1 MIDPSLPSI
10 RMWLTAP
17 LSHEVNE
24 ALGRLQRAPDIQQ
37 IAVMPDVHLANDIC
51 VGVVLATSR
60 LIYPQAVGG
69 DIGCGMLAVATN
81 STAEP
86 LRDPKAAGHILA
98 GLAKAIPS
106 RRRNRQA
113 VVAQPQDLDSIELS
127 NARLESIRRSEGAV
141 EFATLGSGNHFLELQ
156 ADEEDRLWLMI
167 HSGSRALGQAV
178 RDHHL
183 SGAQVVEG
191 RFRALDADSEQGA
204 AYLYDLDWARRYA
217 AASRRAMVTE
227 AERVIQDAIGAR
239 LLWETSI
246 STDHNHVAL
255 EQHGPCKFWVHRKG
269 AMALQTGELGVLPGS
284 MGTLSFHVEGR
295 GCEEALNSSAHG
307 AGRAMSRSEAAR
319 KVSRTDLQRQM
330 KGVWFDW
337 RLANA
342 IRDEAPSAYKDIRA
356 VLKAQHD
363 LVKVRRALRPLLNY
377 KGA

>member
-1 MIDPSLPSI
+1 
-10 RMWLTAP
+10 MWLAAP
-17 LSHEVNE
+17 LSHEVAE

-81 STAEP
+81 STAET
-86 LRDPKAAGHILA
+86 LRNPKAAGQILA

-113 VVAQPQDLDSIELS
+113 VVGQPTDLDSLKLS
-127 NARLESIRRSEGAV
+127 NARLESIRRNEGAL

-167 HSGSRALGQAV
+167 HSGSRALGQAI

-183 SGAQVVEG
+183 ADAQIVDG
-191 RFRALDADSEQGA
+191 RFRALEAESEQGA
-204 AYLYDLDWARRYA
+204 AYLCDLDLARRFA
-217 AASRRAMVTE
+217 AASRRAMAAE
-227 AERVIQDAIGAR
+227 AESVMRDAIGAG
-239 LLWETSI
+239 LDWKTSI
-246 STDHNHVAL
+246 TTDHNHVAL
-255 EQHGPCKFWVHRKG
+255 EQHGSTKFWVHRKG
-269 AMALQTGELGVLPGS
+269 AMALQAGELGVLPGS
-284 MGTLSFHVEGR
+284 MGTPSFHVEGR
-295 GCEEALNSSAHG
+295 GCEEALDSSAHG

-319 KVSRTDLQRQM
+319 KISRAELQRQM

-337 RLANA
+337 RLAYS

-356 VLKAQHD
+356 VLKTQHE
-363 LVKVRRALRPLLNY
+363 LVKVRRTLRPLLNY
-377 KGA
+377 KGT

>member
-1 MIDPSLPSI
+1 MTDPSLPPI

-17 LSHEVNE
+17 LGREVAE
-24 ALGRLQRAPDIQQ
+24 ALGRLQRAPDVQQ

-81 STAEP
+81 STAD
-86 LRDPKAAGHILA
+86 RFCDPKAAGQILA
-98 GLAKAIPS
+98 GLTKAIPS

-113 VVAQPQDLDSIELS
+113 VMGQPQYLNSIELS
-127 NARLESIRRSEGAV
+127 NARLESIRRSEGTL

-167 HSGSRALGQAV
+167 HSGSRALGQAI

-183 SGAQVVEG
+183 NSAQIVDG
-191 RFRALDADSEQGA
+191 RFRALDTGSEQGA
-204 AYLYDLDWARRYA
+204 AYLHDLDWARRYA
-217 AASRRAMVTE
+217 AASRQAMAMET
-227 AERVIQDAIGAR
+227 ERVIQDAIGAR
-239 LLWETSI
+239 LLWETCI
-246 STDHNHVAL
+246 TTDHNHVAL
-255 EQHGPCKFWVHRKG
+255 EQHGACRFWVHRKG
-269 AMALQTGELGVLPGS
+269 AMMLQAGELGVLPGS
-284 MGTLSFHVEGR
+284 MGTVSFHVEGR

-319 KVSRTDLQRQM
+319 KVSRAELQRQM

-337 RLANA
+337 RLADA
-342 IRDEAPSAYKDIRA
+342 IRDEAPSAYKDIRV
-356 VLKAQHD
+356 VLKEQHD
-363 LVKVRRALRPLLNY
+363 LVKVRRTLRPLLNY
-377 KGA
+377 KGT